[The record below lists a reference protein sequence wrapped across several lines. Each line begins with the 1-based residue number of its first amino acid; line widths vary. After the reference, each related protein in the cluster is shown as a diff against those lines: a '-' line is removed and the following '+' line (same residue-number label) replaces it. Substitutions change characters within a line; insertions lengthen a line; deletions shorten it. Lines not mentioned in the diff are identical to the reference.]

1 MKISPLSL
9 SGLLTIEPR
18 VFHDDRG
25 YFFESFNEA
34 SFRLNTGLNL
44 TFVQDNQSF
53 SCKNAMRGLHFQVPP
68 KSQAKLI
75 QVVTGSILD
84 VVVDLRRSSPT
95 FGQHLMIELK
105 ASDFKFLFVPEGFA
119 HGFLSL
125 EDNTLVKYKCSQ
137 YYAPDAERCLHVADE
152 SLKIEWPIDWKKAFM
167 SPKDTIGLSLK
178 DCSDFFI

>member
-1 MKISPLSL
+1 MKITPLAL
-9 SGLLTIEPR
+9 SGLLTIEPK

-44 TFVQDNQSF
+44 TFVQDNQSC
-53 SCKNAMRGLHFQVPP
+53 SNKNVLRGLHFQIPP

-84 VVVDLRRSSPT
+84 VVVDLRQSSPT
-95 FGQHLMIELK
+95 FGQHLMIELNS
-105 ASDFKFLFVPEGFA
+105 SDLKLLFVPEGFA

-137 YYAPDAERCLHVADE
+137 YYAPDAERCLHVADP
-152 SLKIEWPIDWKKAFM
+152 SLQIPWPIDWQSASM
-167 SPKDTIGLSLK
+167 SPKDTIGMKLA
-178 DCSDFFI
+178 DCAGFFI